1 MSTQAFAP
9 PVPGDLPDWIL
20 ALKPPNA
27 DLAAPA
33 ESAVFVGLDS
43 ELEGLLQASP
53 EDLAWLAETAQQ
65 TTKLLSVEQA
75 SAIMDGKIKPMPSLK
90 RRKRRSK
97 KMRQSE
103 LLVLDLML
111 VMMIATLLILA
122 FILRYLLMP

>member
-9 PVPGDLPDWIL
+9 PVPADLPDWIL
-20 ALKPPNA
+20 ALKPPEA
-27 DLAAPA
+27 DLAAPV
-33 ESAVFVGLDS
+33 ESAVFVGLDL

-53 EDLAWLAETAQQ
+53 EDLTWLAETAQQ

-75 SAIMDGKIKPMPSLK
+75 SAIVDGKVKPMPHLK

-97 KMRQSE
+97 KMRPSE

-122 FILRYLLMP
+122 LILRYLFMP